1 MFNNDTCFF
10 FSLKY
15 YVNFKICPWI
25 NYITNFDLC
34 ILIGI
39 LLMDIKIINLNLLAQ
54 RDIPRYFVWLLVHKI
69 HFFLTLVKRLAEVFW
84 CKLYTLSNTQTSYKS
99 TDKLSSK
106 ILGKYKFRNIIFNP
120 SIILF
125 HDNLQ
130 MLFIIYWKQIFWI
143 KFRFLLINNESYNK

>member
-1 MFNNDTCFF
+1 MFF

-15 YVNFKICPWI
+15 YVNFKICSWI
-25 NYITNFDLC
+25 NYITN
-34 ILIGI
+34 LI
-39 LLMDIKIINLNLLAQ
+39 LNLPAQ

-84 CKLYTLSNTQTSYKS
+84 CKLYKLSNTQTSYKS

>member
-10 FSLKY
+10 FIKILC
-15 YVNFKICPWI
+15 NICPWI
-25 NYITNFDLC
+25 NYITNFDLS

-39 LLMDIKIINLNLLAQ
+39 LLMDILIINLNLPAQ

>member
-1 MFNNDTCFF
+1 MTRVFF
-10 FSLKY
+10 FIKILC
-15 YVNFKICPWI
+15 NICPWI

-39 LLMDIKIINLNLLAQ
+39 LLMDILIINLNLPAQ

-84 CKLYTLSNTQTSYKS
+84 CKLYTLSNTQTSYKL

>member
-1 MFNNDTCFF
+1 MVFF
-10 FSLKY
+10 PLKY
-15 YVNFKICPWI
+15 HANFKICPWI

-39 LLMDIKIINLNLLAQ
+39 LLMNILIINLPAQ